1 MEKLRHGNRK
11 KRKYTIGCRQNSGN
25 EDNFLKLFIE
35 LTLSVKQVD
44 DVGSSTCSNNYMTN

>member
-11 KRKYTIGCRQNSGN
+11 KRKYTVGCRQNSGN
-25 EDNFLKLFIE
+25 EDNFLKLFTE

>member
-1 MEKLRHGNRK
+1 MGIGK
-11 KRKYTIGCRQNSGN
+11 KRKYTVGCQQNSGN

-44 DVGSSTCSNNYMTN
+44 DFGSSTCSNNYMTN